1 MKNNFITDPLI
12 KILRPI
18 SSFLITSEKGIDPAE
33 GQSFSMRFN
42 TIVPILYSSNV
53 TNSLNHYIDVLGF
66 ENKWDWGNPP
76 TFGGI
81 YKNGIEIFFCENG
94 QGHPGTWIAI
104 MVDNVDEYHEKIKA
118 KGANII
124 SPPESMEW
132 NIREMLVKDPDGHII
147 RFGHSISNR
156 KKSELSMP
164 GTVRIVE
171 RMPDPA
177 ELLSLSTAVG
187 WAQPSEKPSPG
198 IPLSSI
204 AFVVVAED
212 SEANKIIGCA
222 FLLTDRA
229 GFYYVKNVIVHPDW
243 QSKRVGTALMQ
254 ALTDWLDKNAP
265 DKSMVALH
273 TGENLAPFYKQFG
286 FSKAFSM
293 QRFIKKDK

>member
-1 MKNNFITDPLI
+1 
-12 KILRPI
+12 
-18 SSFLITSEKGIDPAE
+18 
-33 GQSFSMRFN
+33 MRFN

-53 TNSLNHYIDVLGF
+53 TNSLNYYVDILGF

-94 QGHPGTWIAI
+94 QGHPGTWISI
-104 MVDNVDEYHEKIKA
+104 MVDDVDEYYETIKA
-118 KGANII
+118 KGANIV

-147 RFGHSISNR
+147 RIGHSISNR

-164 GTVRIVE
+164 GSVHIVE
-171 RMPDPA
+171 RMPSAD
-177 ELLSLSTAVG
+177 ELLYLSTAVG
-187 WAQPSEKPSPG
+187 WAQPAEKPSPQ
-198 IPLSSI
+198 IPVTSI

-212 SEANKIIGCA
+212 IVTNKIIGCA
-222 FLLTDRA
+222 FLLTDNA
-229 GFYYVKNVIVHPDW
+229 NFYYVKNVIVHPAW
-243 QSKRVGTALMQ
+243 QSKRIGTALMQ

-265 DKSMVALH
+265 DNAMVALH

-293 QRFIKKDK
+293 QRFIKR